1 MITNIYKY
9 PELKRVDNEIGR
21 YYLDSKNKKVPS
33 VTTVLGKTSNK
44 SDSIQEWKNRVGEYE
59 ANRVMKQSTDIGTM
73 ETI

>member
-21 YYLDSKNKKVPS
+21 FYLDSKNNNVPS

-44 SDSIQEWKNRVGEYE
+44 SDSIQ
-59 ANRVMKQSTDIGTM
+59 Q
-73 ETI
+73 